1 MLYRAF
7 CMGMPHDWE
16 NFDQA
21 PAGRHHVFFDH
32 DEDSDTPV
40 HEALAIELAVRWNVP
55 VCTLSV
61 CNVFDETELIHH
73 AELAAALTGTVSP
86 GMPWAWMMDGWDHG
100 RAGLVDPDRMV
111 CLVDDETA
119 ALLRESLDSLLQHQS
134 QRDLAVGLEV
144 EEIEVEEVEPARPIR
159 RTFVRLPQRGR
170 NARLRPPPCQIIKRL
185 RAREQRIAERAL
197 CDRAG
202 VPLPPP
208 PPRGFG
214 KRLTWARTTWE
225 QHRETAVFTAQWRL
239 VAALP
244 PVAPEVWA

>member
-40 HEALAIELAVRWNVP
+40 HEALAIELA
-55 VCTLSV
+55 
-61 CNVFDETELIHH
+61 
-73 AELAAALTGTVSP
+73 AALTGTVSP

-100 RAGLVDPDRMV
+100 RPGLVDPDRMV
-111 CLVDDETA
+111 CLVDEETA

-159 RTFVRLPQRGR
+159 RTFVRLPQKGR

-202 VPLPPP
+202 VALPPP

-239 VAALP
+239 VTTLP
-244 PVAPEVWA
+244 PVAPEVWG